1 MAPDARDTARE
12 SLTVDRD
19 AAPTDSLSIE
29 VDAGADVKGAD
40 ADAGDT
46 HVDTG
51 TDVDATICGSL
62 TLAACATP
70 TTCHTD
76 SASSTAD
83 TAPLSTKPRSRT
95 PPRARTIRNP
105 LMITAP

>member
-1 MAPDARDTARE
+1 MRE
-12 SLTVDRD
+12 SLAVDRD
-19 AAPTDSLSIE
+19 AASTDSLSIE

-51 TDVDATICGSL
+51 TDVEATICGSL

-83 TAPLSTKPRSRT
+83 TAPRHTQPRSRT
-95 PPRARTIRNP
+95 PTGARITRRP